1 MAAFFHTRRTL
12 PNLSQAHVLLVC
24 TSAFRW
30 PFSSV
35 WPATLCHTLTPGTL
49 CVFALSHSLLSK
61 CWHISFNC
69 GVFISHSLSLSSILS
84 PLFLWGNAECVFKG
98 SIPRQPPHRFS
109 SSYLFSP
116 RSFSSSS
123 NCLIPLLL
131 SAIRCQR
138 AFKQLPKGS
147 VPQPAL
153 WFFFLFFFSPG
164 RGTVLGC
171 SVEHCCGQVSLFFQ
185 KLFWWLLFELVFTTA
200 DRISIKRCI
209 ICITSTSVP
218 QGGGTWYI

>member
-1 MAAFFHTRRTL
+1 MAALFQTRRT

-35 WPATLCHTLTPGTL
+35 RPATLCHTLTPGTL

-61 CWHISFNC
+61 CWHISFKC

-147 VPQPAL
+147 APQPAL
-153 WFFFLFFFSPG
+153 WFFSLLFFPRPRHSA
-164 RGTVLGC
+164 RLLCGTLLW
-171 SVEHCCGQVSLFFQ
+171 SSQLFFPKVILMTFVWIGFHANWQ
-185 KLFWWLLFELVFTTA
+185 NKH
-200 DRISIKRCI
+200 
-209 ICITSTSVP
+209 
-218 QGGGTWYI
+218 